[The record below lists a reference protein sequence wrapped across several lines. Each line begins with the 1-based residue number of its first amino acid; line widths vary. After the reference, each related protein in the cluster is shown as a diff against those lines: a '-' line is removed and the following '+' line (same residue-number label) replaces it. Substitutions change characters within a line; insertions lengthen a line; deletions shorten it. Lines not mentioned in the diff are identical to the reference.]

1 MKSGMLELVDRLL
14 IKGDLKTPELI
25 EAFLKND
32 RSNFIPDIYSWRT
45 YENNPISIGF
55 GQTISQPSTVA
66 FMMELLQPKSGDK
79 VLDIGFGSGWTTA
92 ILADVVGEKGS
103 VLSVEIQ
110 PEVYKFG
117 IENLKQFNYQ
127 NIEFFL
133 GSWEDLSPGK
143 FNRILVS
150 AATDSSVLPKL
161 VTKLKAGGRMVIPVQ
176 VDSDQEIQLIV
187 KNSKDDFFQKNY
199 PGFIFVPL
207 V

>member
-1 MKSGMLELVDRLL
+1 MSELVDRL
-14 IKGDLKTPELI
+14 IINGDLKAPELI
-25 EAFLKND
+25 EAFLRND
-32 RSNFIPDIYSWRT
+32 RSNFVPDIYSWRT

-92 ILADVVGEKGS
+92 ILADVAGEKGS

-117 IENLKQFNYQ
+117 IENLKQLNYQ

-143 FNRILVS
+143 FDRILVS
-150 AATDSSVLPKL
+150 AAADSSVLPKL
-161 VTKLKAGGRMVIPVQ
+161 VSKLKVGGRMVIPVQ
-176 VDSDQEIQLIV
+176 VGFDQAIQLII
-187 KNSKDDFFQKNY
+187 KNNKYDFFQKRY

>member
-1 MKSGMLELVDRLL
+1 MSELVDRL
-14 IKGDLKTPELI
+14 IINGDLKAPELI

-32 RSNFIPDIYSWRT
+32 RYNFVPKNYSWKT

-66 FMMELLQPKSGDK
+66 FMMELLQPKPGNN
-79 VLDIGFGSGWTTA
+79 VLDIGFGSCWTTA
-92 ILADVVGEKGS
+92 ILADVAGEKGS

-127 NIEFFL
+127 NIEFFV

-143 FNRILVS
+143 FDRILVS
-150 AATDSSVLPKL
+150 AAADSSVLPKL
-161 VTKLKAGGRMVIPVQ
+161 VSKLKVGGRMVIPVQ
-176 VDSDQEIQLIV
+176 VGFDQAIQLII
-187 KNSKDDFFQKNY
+187 KNNKYDFFQKRY